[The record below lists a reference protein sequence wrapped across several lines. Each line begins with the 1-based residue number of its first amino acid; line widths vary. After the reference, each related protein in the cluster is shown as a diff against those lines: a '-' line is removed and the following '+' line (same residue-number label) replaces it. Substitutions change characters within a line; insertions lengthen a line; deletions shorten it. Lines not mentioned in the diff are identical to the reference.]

1 MQAEL
6 FLANSRGCHQG
17 CRFYSSLRFYYRINV
32 YFESNLLRRMRS
44 NVGNNKEIKKQSYFH
59 SLKPVFSRLQ
69 RGKLHTSSVCHI
81 RHPHTG
87 NNKTG
92 GQPEGHPRS
101 LHLRSSVMIRRNFPT
116 EWPLRVIEDILC
128 AAMFTVNLNLFS
140 YLCHPSMKTYENI
153 WRFYSCTQIKKTLGI
168 LSPIM
173 IIKNVFSKK

>member
-69 RGKLHTSSVCHI
+69 RGKLHTAATFTSSVCHI
-81 RHPHTG
+81 RHPHTD

-116 EWPLRVIEDILC
+116 EWPLHVIEDILC

-140 YLCHPSMKTYENI
+140 YLCHPSTWKHMK
-153 WRFYSCTQIKKTLGI
+153 I
-168 LSPIM
+168 LQLYANKEDSGYFVAH
-173 IIKNVFSKK
+173 NDN